1 MARYSS
7 EIVAVITAVESDSA
21 PSASTLRVAL
31 YGGMYDDTVNPS
43 GPRVHYAGRI
53 KSDVVLEK
61 KIGVSFWNEDSE
73 IDFGYLDIA
82 IEDQDADIVDFAK
95 KVTIATVDLYR
106 VNLSD
111 PNADQLSL
119 IASARSSDIGFVNEN
134 TVRLRLESTLAGAF
148 DAPINELYYD
158 STYPHLE
165 GKPYPIAWG
174 PTDFPIQLL
183 PTVFVDDST
192 LLYHVT
198 DVEITAFSEDIYD
211 RGVALAETTNFVAD
225 TYGFTLNQ
233 NPDGRITV
241 GAITTDDPEDPG
253 NLFVGLYRL
262 VRLAMTRAGVWG
274 NADAT
279 ELAALATAISSDSFL
294 SFAYPLFVTQEVVSL
309 KGFLDTVFTGASAWY
324 YVDELSEVHF
334 GRMSDPDSATADFA
348 FTDANMV
355 GDIRT
360 DPDKAPG
367 LSSRI
372 DYADNPGVYGPD
384 EVAGSVSNANKLA
397 LTNPSRVVTTTETII
412 PFYSKAETREPTKSA
427 FSSTG
432 NGKTRAQEQCD
443 FWWSDLYPVRRRF
456 YTVDV
461 PMNDPAFDSGLPQ
474 LGQFVSLQSDTFDLL
489 ATAKK
494 LLIRRLR
501 FNFSTNLLTIEGWG

>member
-7 EIVAVITAVESDSA
+7 EILAVITAVESDSA

-61 KIGVSFWNEDSE
+61 KIGVSFWNKDSE

-82 IEDQDADIVDFAK
+82 IEDQNADIVDFAK
-95 KVTIATVDLYR
+95 KVTIATVDIYR

-111 PNADQLSL
+111 PSQDQLSL
-119 IASARSSDIGFVNEN
+119 IASARSSDIGFINES
-134 TVRLRLESTLAGAF
+134 TVRLRLESSLAGAF

-158 STYPHLE
+158 DTYPHLE
-165 GKPYPIAWG
+165 GKPYPMQWG
-174 PTDFPIQLL
+174 VVGFPNQVYE
-183 PTVFVDDST
+183 TVFVDST
-192 LLYHVT
+192 TLEYHIT
-198 DVEITAFSEDIYD
+198 DLEITDFQGVVYD
-211 RGVALAETTNFVAD
+211 RGVALTETTNFVAT

-233 NPDGRITV
+233 NPDGRITS
-241 GAITTDDPEDPG
+241 GAVLLDDPEDPG
-253 NLFVGLYRL
+253 NDFLGLYRF
-262 VRLAMTRAGVWG
+262 VRLAMTRAGIWA
-274 NADAT
+274 NADTA
-279 ELAALATAISSDSFL
+279 ELSALATAISSNGFFYIAFPFFS
-294 SFAYPLFVTQEVVSL
+294 ANEVVSL
-309 KGFLDTVFTGASAWY
+309 KAFMDQVFTGVSAWY

-334 GRMSDPDSATADFA
+334 GRLSDPDSETADFA

-372 DYADNPGVYGPD
+372 GYADNPGVHGPD
-384 EVAGSVSNANKLA
+384 EVAGSVSNANKLG
-397 LTNPSRVVTTTETII
+397 LTNPSRVLVTTETII
-412 PFYSKAETREPTKSA
+412 PFYAKAQTREPTMSA
-427 FSSTG
+427 ISNAGF
-432 NGKTRAQEQCD
+432 GKARAQEQAN

-489 ATAKK
+489 ATAKT
-494 LLIRRLR
+494 LLISGLR